1 MTGTQAWLPAVYTQP
16 LSDDYLSDGPALREF
31 VERFWKT
38 EDGKP
43 FHLDDWQADLIDRVL
58 ERYPENHPDPNKAGR
73 LRYRQVLISVARQN
87 GKSVFAA
94 IFGLY
99 GLLMHEPGPTV
110 IGLASNADQA
120 NIIYRRVRY
129 VIDSHPALKR
139 RFKTTG
145 TRGITRLDKPGLYQV
160 KPAKADALQG
170 FATSLCL
177 FDEVHLCDPD
187 MWQAMVKG
195 TTAKDD
201 GMVLGITTAGDDNS
215 ALLKDLYKTGREAA
229 AGEEDL
235 ERFGFFCW
243 EAPEG
248 SDIDDPD
255 AIRAANPAVVAGR
268 VPVERLQE
276 QVRTEPEST
285 ALRYT
290 HNRFVSAESAWLPM
304 SLWYKAAGERPGT
317 GKPVFAVDTTPS
329 MGHAVI
335 TANIKT
341 EAGIWT
347 EVVASINKPSLEQ
360 LLDICLRLN
369 TAHQPI
375 TFVMDDYMLR
385 DLVKELNRRGIPVK
399 AMKQGDTTRAC
410 ATAYALIARGKVTH
424 ADDQLLRRQMPF
436 AVKKNIGDAW
446 RINRQSS
453 SVDIDAVMATV
464 FGIYAAETEKD
475 MGLQVY

>member
-1 MTGTQAWLPAVYTQP
+1 MSTPLWLPAVYTQP
-16 LSDDYLSDGPALREF
+16 LSENYISDGPRLRAF

-43 FHLDDWQADLIDRVL
+43 FRLDDWQADLIDRVL
-58 ERYPENHPDPNKAGR
+58 ERYPEDHPDPNKAGR

-99 GLLMHEPGPTV
+99 GLMMHEAGPTV

-120 NIIYRRVRY
+120 NIIYKRVKY
-129 VIDSHPALKR
+129 VIDAHPKLKR

-145 TRGITRLDKPGLYQV
+145 TRGITRLDKPGMYMV

-170 FATSLCL
+170 FATTLCL
-177 FDEVHLCDPD
+177 FDEVHLCAPE

-215 ALLKDLYKTGREAA
+215 VLLKDLYKTGREAA
-229 AGEEDL
+229 SGVKDL

-248 SDIDDPD
+248 VAIDDPD

-276 QVRTEPEST
+276 QVNTEPETT

-290 HNRFVSAESAWLPM
+290 HNRFTASESAWLPLSM
-304 SLWYKAAGERPGT
+304 WFKAVGEPVE
-317 GKPVFAVDTTPS
+317 GKPVFSVDRTRDWE
-329 MGHAVI
+329 HATI
-335 TANIKT
+335 TASIKQ
-341 EAGIWT
+341 GDSIYT
-347 EVVASINKPSLEQ
+347 EVVQSFNRPSLQ
-360 LLDICLRLN
+360 MLVDACLDLN
-369 TAHQPI
+369 RHGPI
-375 TFVMDDYMLR
+375 TFVMDGYTLS
-385 DLVKELNRRGIPVK
+385 DLHKELERRGVPSK
-399 AMKQGDTTRAC
+399 LMRQGDVTNAC
-410 ATAYALIARGKVTH
+410 AMSYALIAQGKVTH
-424 ADDQLLRRQMPF
+424 ANDELLRKQMPF
-436 AVKKNIGDAW
+436 AVKKNKGEAW
-446 RINRQSS
+446 RINPAPGHF
-453 SVDIDAVMATV
+453 IDAVMSTV
-464 FGIYAAETEKD
+464 FGIYVANTKED
-475 MGLQVY
+475 VGLQIW

>member
-1 MTGTQAWLPAVYTQP
+1 LTTPPWLPAVYTQP
-16 LSDDYLSDGPALREF
+16 LSEDYRSDGPRLREF

-58 ERYPENHPDPNKAGR
+58 ERYPDNHPDPNKAGR

-99 GLLMHEPGPTV
+99 GLMMHEAGPTV

-120 NIIYRRVRY
+120 NIIYRRVKY
-129 VIDSHPALKR
+129 VIDSHGVLKK

-145 TRGITRLDKPGLYQV
+145 TRGITRLDKPGMYMV

-170 FATSLCL
+170 FATTLCL
-177 FDEVHLCDPD
+177 FDEVHLCDPE

-201 GMVLGITTAGDDNS
+201 GLVLGITTAGDDNS
-215 ALLKDLYKTGREAA
+215 ALLKDLYKTGRDAA
-229 AGEEDL
+229 SGLEHL

-248 SDIDDPD
+248 ADIDDPD
-255 AIRAANPAVVAGR
+255 AIRAANPAVAAGR

-304 SLWYKAAGERPGT
+304 NLWYKAAGERPVG
-317 GKPVFAVDTTPS
+317 GKPVFAIDRTP
-329 MGHAVI
+329 GWEHAVI

-341 EAGIWT
+341 EAGIFT
-347 EVVASINKPSLEQ
+347 KVIASINKPSVEQ
-360 LLDICLRLN
+360 LLDICIRLQKHN
-369 TAHQPI
+369 PI
-375 TFVMDDYMLR
+375 KYVMDGYTLS
-385 DLVKELNRRGIPVK
+385 DLAKELERRGMPTKV
-399 AMKQGDTTRAC
+399 MRQSDVTNAC
-410 ATAYALIARGKVTH
+410 ATSYALIARGKVTH
-424 ADDQLLRRQMPF
+424 ADDELLRRQMPF
-436 AVKKNIGDAW
+436 AVKKNVGDAW
-446 RINRQSS
+446 RINRAAS
-453 SVDIDAVMATV
+453 SVDIDAVMSTV
-464 FGIYAAETEKD
+464 FGIYSAEIEKD
-475 MGLQVY
+475 AGMQLL

>member
-1 MTGTQAWLPAVYTQP
+1 LTTPPWLPAVYTQP
-16 LSDDYLSDGPALREF
+16 LSEHYISDGPRLREF
-31 VERFWKT
+31 VARFWKT

-43 FHLDDWQADLIDRVL
+43 FVLDPWQADLIDRVL
-58 ERYPENHPDPNKAGR
+58 ERYPEDHPDPNKAGR
-73 LRYRQVLISVARQN
+73 LRFRQVLISVARQN

-99 GLLMHEPGPTV
+99 GLLMHEDGPTV

-120 NIIYRRVRY
+120 GIIYRRVKY
-129 VIDSHPALKR
+129 VIDSHPALRR

-145 TRGITRLDKPGLYQV
+145 TRGITRLDKPGFYQV

-170 FATSLCL
+170 FATTLCL

-215 ALLKDLYKTGREAA
+215 VLLKDLYKTGREAA
-229 AGEEDL
+229 SGNQDL

-248 SDIDDPD
+248 ASIDDPD
-255 AIRAANPAVVAGR
+255 AIRAANPACVAGR

-276 QVRTEPEST
+276 QVRTEPESA

-304 SLWYKAAGERPGT
+304 TMWYRSAGERTEG
-317 GKPVFAVDTTPS
+317 GKPVFTVDRTPNWE
-329 MGHAVI
+329 HATI
-335 TANIKT
+335 TATIKT
-341 EAGIWT
+341 EAGLYT
-347 EVVASINKPSLEQ
+347 EVVASFNKPNLEW
-360 LLDICLRLN
+360 LLNVCLRLN
-369 TAHQPI
+369 KYNPV
-375 TFVMDDYMLR
+375 TFVMDGYTLS
-385 DLVKELNRRGIPVK
+385 DLHKELERRGIPSRLMRQNDV
-399 AMKQGDTTRAC
+399 TNAC
-410 ATAYALIARGKVTH
+410 AMAYALIASGKVTH
-424 ADDQLLRRQMPF
+424 PDDQLLCRQMPF
-436 AVKKNIGDAW
+436 AVKKNVGEAW
-446 RINRQSS
+446 RINRAAS

-464 FGIYAAETEKD
+464 
-475 MGLQVY
+475 MGLYIANTERAVGPQVF

>member
-1 MTGTQAWLPAVYTQP
+1 MTPLWLPAVYTQP
-16 LSDDYLSDGPALREF
+16 LSEDFISDGPKLREF

-43 FHLDDWQADLIDRVL
+43 FQLDDWQADLIDRVL
-58 ERYPENHPDPNKAGR
+58 ERYPEDHPDPNKAGH

-99 GLLMHEPGPTV
+99 GLLMHEAGPTV

-120 NIIYRRVRY
+120 NIIYRRVRH
-129 VIDSHPALKR
+129 VIDANKKLKA

-145 TRGITRLDKPGLYQV
+145 TRGISRLDKPGMYMV

-177 FDEVHLCDPD
+177 FDEVHLCDPE

-215 ALLKDLYKTGREAA
+215 VLLKDLYKNGRDAA
-229 AGEEDL
+229 AGNEDL

-248 SDIDDPD
+248 AAIDDPD

-304 SLWYKAAGERPGT
+304 SLWHRAVGEPVEGRPVYCID
-317 GKPVFAVDTTPS
+317 KTPNWE
-329 MGHAVI
+329 HATI
-335 TANIKT
+335 TAAYKHD
-341 EAGIWT
+341 GGVYT
-347 EVVASINKPSLEQ
+347 EVVASFTKPNLEWLLEVCLQ
-360 LLDICLRLN
+360 LRANRPLM
-369 TAHQPI
+369 
-375 TFVMDDYMLR
+375 FVMDGYGLG
-385 DLVKELNRRGIPVK
+385 DLGKELEKRGAPVRV
-399 AMKQGDTTRAC
+399 MRQGDVTNAC
-410 ATAYALIARGKVTH
+410 AMSYALIAQGKVTH
-424 ADDQLLRRQMPF
+424 ADDELLRRQMPF
-436 AVKKNIGDAW
+436 AVKKNVGDAW
-446 RINRQSS
+446 RINRAAS
-453 SVDIDAVMATV
+453 SVDIDAVMSTV
-464 FGIYAAETEKD
+464 FGIYVANITKD
-475 MGLQVY
+475 YGIQLT

>member
-1 MTGTQAWLPAVYTQP
+1 MTAPWLPAVYTQP
-16 LSDDYLSDGPALREF
+16 LTPDYISDGPRLREF
-31 VERFWKT
+31 VRRFWKT

-43 FHLDDWQADLIDRVL
+43 FVLDDWQADLIDRVL
-58 ERYPENHPDPNKAGR
+58 ERYPEDHPDPNKAGR

-99 GLLMHEPGPTV
+99 GLMMHEAGPTV

-120 NIIYRRVRY
+120 NIIYKRVRY
-129 VIDSHPALKR
+129 VIDAHPKLKR

-145 TRGITRLDKPGLYQV
+145 TRGITRLDKPGMYMV

-177 FDEVHLCDPD
+177 FDEVHLCDPE

-215 ALLKDLYKTGREAA
+215 VLLKDLYKNGREAA
-229 AGEEDL
+229 AGNEDL

-248 SDIDDPD
+248 ASIDDPD

-276 QVRTEPEST
+276 QVRTEPEGT

-290 HNRFVSAESAWLPM
+290 HNRFVGSQSSWLPLH
-304 SLWYKAAGERPGT
+304 LWHKAVGEPVEGR
-317 GKPVFAVDTTPS
+317 PVFSVERTNNYE
-329 MGHAVI
+329 HATI
-335 TANIKT
+335 TASYKH
-341 EAGIWT
+341 AGGVYT
-347 EVVASINKPSLEQ
+347 EVVRSMNNPTLED
-360 LLDICLRLN
+360 LADACRALMKFN
-369 TAHQPI
+369 PI
-375 TFVMDDYMLR
+375 TFVMDSYTLYHLHEE
-385 DLVKELNRRGIPVK
+385 LVKRGVPSRVMRL
-399 AMKQGDTTRAC
+399 ADVNNAC
-410 ATAYALIARGKVTH
+410 SMTYALVAQGKLTH
-424 ADDQLLRRQMPF
+424 ANDELLRRQMPF
-436 AVKKNIGDAW
+436 GVTKNSGEGW
-446 RINRQSS
+446 RVSRQASPA
-453 SVDIDAVMATV
+453 DIDAVLSTIYGVYVANTHKDY
-464 FGIYAAETEKD
+464 GIQ
-475 MGLQVY
+475 LS